1 MKNKKLSILLF
12 GILIISLFSCGQT
25 TFEIIKV
32 FNGEEVRKKITVWG
46 YDGADCR
53 TYLSKFKV
61 NNYYLITFFQESH
74 EKPLEFA
81 ISSCVQYWL
90 DANNEKKVVI
100 GFNNENQ
107 NQISYNEVWN
117 YFHGEQ
123 TNELT
128 PSDFKE
134 IFQLALD
141 LPKLQK
147 YYHTDIDSTRKQVII
162 QNFGEA
168 NDNKLVGV
176 SKFEKQIIIMTE
188 EEIDNKQIK
197 SFFVL
202 GDWVCGRNSVRMQL
216 SYVGEN
222 ILVSYMFK
230 KIDDKWTIVNSE
242 LWEE

>member
-1 MKNKKLSILLF
+1 MKNLRNTMTLIFLTLTSLS
-12 GILIISLFSCGQT
+12 
-25 TFEIIKV
+25 
-32 FNGEEVRKKITVWG
+32 
-46 YDGADCR
+46 
-53 TYLSKFKV
+53 
-61 NNYYLITFFQESH
+61 
-74 EKPLEFA
+74 FA
-81 ISSCVQYWL
+81 CYGPYWL
-90 DANNEKKVVI
+90 DAENEKKVVTGAI
-100 GFNNENQ
+100 SEKQ
-107 NQISYNEVWN
+107 NQITYDEVWD
-117 YFHGEQ
+117 YFHGDI

-141 LPKLQK
+141 LPNLQN

-168 NDNKLVGV
+168 NHNKLVGV
-176 SKFEKQIIIMTE
+176 SKFQKQIIIMTE
-188 EEIDNKQIK
+188 EEIENQQIK

-202 GDWVCGRNSVRMQL
+202 GDWVCGLNSVRMQL

-230 KIDDKWTIVNSE
+230 KIEDKWTIVNSE